1 MFVVQLQEKIKFIN
15 NKTMLIITP
24 KNHVSFRSEEI
35 ASFALAKDKN
45 NKFTIVDVLFKSGAN
60 LNLLYDNEE
69 EAQLFYDNIT
79 EIITAEYIK

>member
-1 MFVVQLQEKIKFIN
+1 
-15 NKTMLIITP
+15 MLIVTP

-35 ASFALAKDKN
+35 ASFALAKDEN
-45 NKFTIVDVLFKSGAN
+45 DKFTIVDVLFKSGMQ
-60 LNLLYDNEE
+60 LNLISDNEE

>member
-1 MFVVQLQEKIKFIN
+1 
-15 NKTMLIITP
+15 MLIITP